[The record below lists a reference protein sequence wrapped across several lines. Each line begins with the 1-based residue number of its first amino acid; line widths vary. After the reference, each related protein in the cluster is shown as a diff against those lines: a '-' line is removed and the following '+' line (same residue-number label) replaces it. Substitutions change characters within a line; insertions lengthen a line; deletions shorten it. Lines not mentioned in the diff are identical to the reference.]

1 MKKSLKKCVPGAK
14 DVKSMINTL
23 DFEPGTGPFSFIQN
37 GIVLRGNNGNFS
49 KRLNQ
54 GIHRAVGPIVSTIL
68 GKQISESLNNNN

>member
-1 MKKSLKKCVPGAK
+1 MKKSLTKCVPGAK

-23 DFEPGTGPFSFIQN
+23 YFEPGTGPFSFIQN

-68 GKQISESLNNNN
+68 GKQIFESLNNNN